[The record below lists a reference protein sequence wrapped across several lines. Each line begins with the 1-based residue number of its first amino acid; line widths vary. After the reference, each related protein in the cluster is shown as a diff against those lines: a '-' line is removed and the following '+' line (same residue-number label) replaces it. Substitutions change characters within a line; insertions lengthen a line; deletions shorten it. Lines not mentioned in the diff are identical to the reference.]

1 MAVSFFLRARLKL
14 LIDSEDGYAKQ
25 RGERRSKMTD
35 VLNGRIP
42 ENFRSDDLGTYMD
55 DIDDMDLN
63 QLEEQLPQAQEA
75 LEAIESKL
83 EELMG
88 LRDAA
93 LVCAAAMSARL
104 AALKQ
109 TGGLAE

>member
-1 MAVSFFLRARLKL
+1 VNEMADERSLKGP
-14 LIDSEDGYAKQ
+14 S
-25 RGERRSKMTD
+25 
-35 VLNGRIP
+35 LNEP
-42 ENFRSDDLGTYMD
+42 EAYLD
-55 DIDDMDLN
+55 DIDAMSLEELEN
-63 QLEEQLPQAQEA
+63 QLPEAQDA
-75 LEAIESKL
+75 LDSIESKL

-109 TGGLAE
+109 ADNRERGKEF

>member
-1 MAVSFFLRARLKL
+1 
-14 LIDSEDGYAKQ
+14 
-25 RGERRSKMTD
+25 MTESLD
-35 VLNGRIP
+35 GRILEKLNP
-42 ENFRSDDLGTYMD
+42 NDLDAYMD
-55 DIDDMDLN
+55 DIDEMSLDE
-63 QLEEQLPQAQEA
+63 LEEQLPQAQEA

-83 EELMG
+83 EELMS

-109 TGGLAE
+109 AGGPAR

>member
-1 MAVSFFLRARLKL
+1 MH
-14 LIDSEDGYAKQ
+14 
-25 RGERRSKMTD
+25 RGERRSEMTD
-35 VLNGRIP
+35 MLDGRIP
-42 ENFRSDDLGTYMD
+42 ENFDPDALNTYMD
-55 DIDDMDLN
+55 DIDNMGLEE
-63 QLEEQLPQAQEA
+63 LEEQLPQAQEA

-88 LRDAA
+88 LKDAA

-109 TGGLAE
+109 TGG

>member
-1 MAVSFFLRARLKL
+1 MHP
-14 LIDSEDGYAKQ
+14 E
-25 RGERRSKMTD
+25 ERRSEVTEMLD
-35 VLNGRIP
+35 GRIP
-42 ENFRSDDLGTYMD
+42 DNFDPDALNTYMD
-55 DIDDMDLN
+55 DIDNMGLDE
-63 QLEEQLPQAQEA
+63 LEEQLPQAQEA

-88 LRDAA
+88 LKDAA

-109 TGGLAE
+109 TEAERGKGI

>member
-1 MAVSFFLRARLKL
+1 VRSREGEEVTEPTNEHHLRDLSLTEPDAYIDEIDAMSLDELEDRL
-14 LIDSEDGYAKQ
+14 
-25 RGERRSKMTD
+25 
-35 VLNGRIP
+35 P
-42 ENFRSDDLGTYMD
+42 E
-55 DIDDMDLN
+55 
-63 QLEEQLPQAQEA
+63 AQEA
-75 LEAIESKL
+75 LEAIEAKL

-109 TGGLAE
+109 AGDR